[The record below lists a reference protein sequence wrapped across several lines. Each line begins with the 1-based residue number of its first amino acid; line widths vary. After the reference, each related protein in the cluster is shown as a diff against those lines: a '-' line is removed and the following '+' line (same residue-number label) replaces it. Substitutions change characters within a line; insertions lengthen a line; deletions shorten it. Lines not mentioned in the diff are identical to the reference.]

1 MPGPLVIFDSG
12 SQFNDRQLPLCPFV
26 GRPFF
31 FLLRSFSDP
40 RWPVRR
46 FLFLLFARSNSLLT
60 LTSIERPA
68 RFLPDLQFLLSIFDR
83 DFHSFVLHL
92 LSDRRLSSDRTFDSG
107 IFRIFFL
114 AFRFGCGFAFIQ
126 SFEFVWWTASCREA
140 KFFQQVCSMIVDY
153 THALRNIERISY
165 YQ

>member
-46 FLFLLFARSNSLLT
+46 FLFLLFARSDSLLT
-60 LTSIERPA
+60 LTSIERLA
-68 RFLPDLQFLLSIFDR
+68 RFLPDLQFLVCIFDR
-83 DFHSFVLHL
+83 NFHSFVLHL
-92 LSDRRLSSDRTFDSG
+92 LSDRRRLSSDRTFG
-107 IFRIFFL
+107 LRIFRIFFL
-114 AFRFGCGFAFIQ
+114 AFCFGRGFAFIE
-126 SFEFVWWTASCREA
+126 SFEFVSWTASC
-140 KFFQQVCSMIVDY
+140 C
-153 THALRNIERISY
+153 
-165 YQ
+165 